1 MRNTQAR
8 LVHDRTAWLA
18 RQEDLAHLTRRRP
31 PRRPPVVRAPGIA
44 ARRLVVRLRRVVLGV
59 TS

>member
-18 RQEDLAHLTRRRP
+18 RQEDLADLTRRRP
-31 PRRPPVVRAPGIA
+31 PRRRPGVGAPGIA
-44 ARRLVVRLRRVVLGV
+44 ARRLVVRMRRVVLGV

>member
-1 MRNTQAR
+1 MHGSHAR
-8 LVHDRTAWLA
+8 LIHDRTAWLA

-31 PRRPPVVRAPGIA
+31 PRRRPVGGAPGMA
-44 ARRLVVRLRRVVLGV
+44 ARRLVFRLRRVVVGV